1 MEVYLFTILAL
12 AAGYFWGSR
21 SRKCDEEVTASEIL
35 EGVQRGWYTATLL
48 QNGTQKMVE
57 VVGIIDKDGQKV
69 TEVCNISNTTYET
82 LKEAGIP
89 QR

>member
-48 QNGTQKMVE
+48 QSGTQKMVE
-57 VVGIIDKDGQKV
+57 VVGIDKDGQKV
-69 TEVCNISNTTYET
+69 TEVRNISDATYAE